1 MQRWVQ
7 TSHIIVHCELQIEE
21 GVLANPHS
29 QTKGVG
35 KSRVNFD
42 NSCVD
47 LLLEV
52 LKGWANPFEHRESL
66 IHISSSVETS
76 HTVQNNLL
84 YVENVGL
91 EEMKCFCPLQKNNLW
106 KFKHMAVKVVINS
119 KEKSATIAA
128 ARNLFGRF
136 LILAKS

>member
-1 MQRWVQ
+1 M
-7 TSHIIVHCELQIEE
+7 
-21 GVLANPHS
+21 
-29 QTKGVG
+29 
-35 KSRVNFD
+35 NFD